1 MIEQVRHFLELHGEA
16 RFTDIERTVV
26 DDNHTPRTMNK
37 AGFREKNH
45 EGNLEYYCYPEVF
58 KAEIC
63 KGFDYRAVARLLID
77 RGLMKGGEGR
87 NLQEKMRHPGEGSR
101 RVFHVLP
108 PIGSSQDD

>member
-1 MIEQVRHFLELHGEA
+1 MIDQVRHFLELHGEA

-63 KGFDYRAVARLLID
+63 KGKDPRTVARLLID
-77 RGLMKGGEGR
+77 LGFMKGGDGR
-87 NLQEKMRHPGEGSR
+87 NLTVKRKLPGEGSK

-108 PIGSSQDD
+108 SIWGSQDD